1 MKSIGTSFYAAAVIS
16 IFIFPCIAEANVPP
30 QRIPQ
35 LDSLALDISLMGY
48 IPSGGE
54 LLVLAASNNWFGLL
68 SCVKLLPGD
77 TYELDSILTDTT
89 GKWRYLGY
97 AFWAPAGDII
107 LVAAPAP
114 KCLPRDMEPTVQ
126 VGSRAAFYFDGYE
139 LLTEPRT
146 AVSTPHLE
154 IIEINPDSTGRFAF
168 STPLK
173 GVYWVE
179 VMQQTPLGPSIEL
192 LFPVISG
199 GTAEDVFMGT
209 ITIPASE
216 ADSPSGI
223 LHELNAIRQSK
234 GIPTLEASEILD
246 SLASIRAGNLAFSAS
261 LSHFGLNT
269 GNLPDILP
277 ESVSIYGENIGR
289 GKGYQE
295 AWSMILI
302 SPFHL
307 QTCMSE
313 TYTHAG
319 ISGAVDTEEYE
330 WQLVLVQIFASGV
343 DEE

>member
-1 MKSIGTSFYAAAVIS
+1 M
-16 IFIFPCIAEANVPP
+16 AEAIVPP
-30 QRIPQ
+30 QRISQ

-54 LLVLAASNNWFGLL
+54 MLILAASNNWFGLL
-68 SCVKLLPGD
+68 SGVKLLPGD
-77 TYELDSILTDTT
+77 SDELDSILADTT
-89 GKWRYLGY
+89 GKWRFFGS
-97 AFWAPAGDII
+97 AFWNPAGDIL
-107 LVAAPAP
+107 LVTAPAP
-114 KCLPRDMEPTVQ
+114 KCLPRHMESTVQ
-126 VGSRAAFYFDGYE
+126 VDSQAVFYFDGYE
-139 LLTEPRT
+139 LLSEPQT
-146 AVSTPHLE
+146 AVSTPYLDVLE
-154 IIEINPDSTGRFAF
+154 ISPDSTGRFSF
-168 STPLK
+168 RTPLR

-179 VMQQTPLGPSIEL
+179 VMQQTPSGPSIEL
-192 LFPVISG
+192 LFPVIAG

-209 ITIPASE
+209 ITIPVSE

-223 LHELNAIRQSK
+223 LHELNAIRRSR
-234 GIPTLEASEILD
+234 GVPTLEASEILD
-246 SLASIRAGNLAFSAS
+246 SLASIRAGSLAFYAS
-261 LSHFGLNT
+261 FSHFGLNT
-269 GNLPDILP
+269 GSLTEILPDSI
-277 ESVSIYGENIGR
+277 SVYGENIGR
-289 GKGYQE
+289 GRGYQE